1 VYDQFGRLIRR
12 SINGDDNTTAIKYDQ
27 LGRVVSETN
36 LLGEFDFAY
45 PEQNGEPGGSN
56 RIASIKYPNQT
67 EVQFKYNGSSGEER
81 LQSIISSKLG
91 QSDNLCRFDYS
102 YDNAGQI
109 SEWKEQFGNEPASQ
123 LSLRYDAAGQLTD
136 ATSQT
141 GSLDGKTKEYHF
153 SYDLASNRIKSH
165 EIGTI
170 RELGYNS
177 MNELISAA
185 ARDTGSSQPQSLG
198 ETAAKLEYDLNGN
211 LIKDGNLRY
220 SWDAEN
226 RLIGIDFADGSHTAF
241 QYDALGQ
248 RTRIVETA
256 GSKITSAK
264 TLIWNSGRICE
275 ERTDSGQHSTR
286 LFTLGENLH
295 GKNYYY
301 QRDHLGSTRQMIDQD
316 GTVQSRIDYDPF
328 GKPTVTGGN
337 IVPSVQY
344 ASYVA
349 LGQSGLYLTPFRA
362 YDSKLGRWLSRDPLG
377 EFGLQREPEWTINN
391 SVAEITATNLYSY
404 ASNNSMNL
412 IDPSGLQNSPYQSKD
427 NGSFGQIQAPTAT
440 GQSQISGTPWA
451 GLINWFSGSNVKGG
465 SDSLSNQPAATFVNP
480 AANVMPVNN
489 NGIVN
494 IGPAPAGSGLQ
505 QTIPGPAGT
514 TLNLVGVTNN
524 NLGVYGYNNYPAYV
538 TKDPA
543 TGQPVVMQNI
553 PNGAQTVDSKG
564 QILNLKSGP
573 AKCTVQR

>member
-1 VYDQFGRLIRR
+1 
-12 SINGDDNTTAIKYDQ
+12 
-27 LGRVVSETN
+27 
-36 LLGEFDFAY
+36 
-45 PEQNGEPGGSN
+45 
-56 RIASIKYPNQT
+56 
-67 EVQFKYNGSSGEER
+67 
-81 LQSIISSKLG
+81 
-91 QSDNLCRFDYS
+91 
-102 YDNAGQI
+102 
-109 SEWKEQFGNEPASQ
+109 
-123 LSLRYDAAGQLTD
+123 
-136 ATSQT
+136 
-141 GSLDGKTKEYHF
+141 
-153 SYDLASNRIKSH
+153 
-165 EIGTI
+165 
-170 RELGYNS
+170 
-177 MNELISAA
+177 
-185 ARDTGSSQPQSLG
+185 
-198 ETAAKLEYDLNGN
+198 
-211 LIKDGNLRY
+211 
-220 SWDAEN
+220 
-226 RLIGIDFADGSHTAF
+226 
-241 QYDALGQ
+241 
-248 RTRIVETA
+248 
-256 GSKITSAK
+256 
-264 TLIWNSGRICE
+264 
-275 ERTDSGQHSTR
+275 
-286 LFTLGENLH
+286 
-295 GKNYYY
+295 
-301 QRDHLGSTRQMIDQD
+301 
-316 GTVQSRIDYDPF
+316 
-328 GKPTVTGGN
+328 
-337 IVPSVQY
+337 
-344 ASYVA
+344 
-349 LGQSGLYLTPFRA
+349 
-362 YDSKLGRWLSRDPLG
+362 LG